1 MNRYTRQLI
10 DKQLPDDKAI
20 RQFIIEVADI
30 LDLFPYTDNMEDVLA
45 EQFELLVKSFPEAIY
60 ENE

>member
-20 RQFIIEVADI
+20 RNFIIEVADI
-30 LDLFPYTDNMEDVLA
+30 LDIFPYTDNMEDVLA
-45 EQFELLVKSFPEAIY
+45 EQFEKLVATFPEVDY
-60 ENE
+60 SED